1 MRRKNYLVVLAAGR
15 IFLLVL
21 LALAILTG
29 CGLEQTQPGARL
41 VESSLPAQ
49 VQATSTVTSIPRPS
63 PTSTQPPTAT
73 ASFTPSPSPSATV
86 TPTASITTTASIT
99 PTPTFAFPQ
108 VEVNKQA
115 HCRYGPSTAYL
126 HAADLYPGD
135 TGSVRGRFAYS
146 AWLYVKFDK
155 LSYFCWVAPS
165 VVEVSGD
172 ISTVWL
178 TEPNL
183 QRVGSNMY
191 GPPQNVQAARSGE
204 QVTITWD
211 QIRMTEDDDRGY
223 FIEAWVCQESRYLWW
238 TVSFPDQYTTSYTV
252 TDQAGCPAASRGKI
266 YTVEKHGYSEPV
278 EIPWP

>member
-1 MRRKNYLVVLAAGR
+1 MSRKNNLGILGTRRTFLMVVLA
-15 IFLLVL
+15 LV
-21 LALAILTG
+21 ILTG
-29 CGLEQTQPGARL
+29 CGLEQAQPGASL
-41 VESSLPAQ
+41 LESSTPAELEATNT
-49 VQATSTVTSIPRPS
+49 ATSTPIPS
-63 PTSTQPPTAT
+63 STN
-73 ASFTPSPSPSATV
+73 TPSPSPTASSTPSPSSSATI
-86 TPTASITTTASIT
+86 TPTPTITPTASIT

-146 AWLYVKFDK
+146 AWLYIKFDK

-165 VVEVSGD
+165 VVDVSGD

-191 GPPQNVQAARSGE
+191 GSPQNVQASRSGE
-204 QVTITWD
+204 QVTISWD
-211 QIRMTEDDDRGY
+211 QIHMTEDDDRGY
-223 FIEAWVCQESRYLWW
+223 FIEAWVCQEDRYLWW

-252 TDQAGCPAASRGKI
+252 TDQAGCPAASRGQI
-266 YTVEKHGYSEPV
+266 YTVEKHGYSHPV
-278 EIPWP
+278 DIPWP

>member
-1 MRRKNYLVVLAAGR
+1 MRRKNDLGVLGARR
-15 IFLLVL
+15 IFLLL
-21 LALAILTG
+21 SLALVILTG
-29 CGLEQTQPGARL
+29 CGLEQAQPGASQ
-41 VESSLPAQ
+41 VESSPLAQ
-49 VQATSTVTSIPRPS
+49 VQATSTVTSTPRPS
-63 PTSTQPPTAT
+63 STS
-73 ASFTPSPSPSATV
+73 TPSPSPTASSTPSPYPSATV
-86 TPTASITTTASIT
+86 TPTPTITPTASIT
-99 PTPTFAFPQ
+99 PTPTFVFPQ

-165 VVEVSGD
+165 VVDVSGD

-191 GPPQNVQAARSGE
+191 GPPQNVRAARSGE

-211 QIRMTEDDDRGY
+211 RIRMTEDDDRGY
-223 FIEAWVCQESRYLWW
+223 FIEAWVCQEGRYLWW

-252 TDQAGCPAASRGKI
+252 TDEAGCLAASRGKI
-266 YTVEKHGYSEPV
+266 YTVEKHGYSQPV
-278 EIPWP
+278 DIRWP